1 MSTTFGRVPY
11 VLPWKTAAH
20 EGLRRNQA
28 ALTAFSFR
36 CPRAWG
42 KWKDKTHSVNIQQ
55 QPKTKKDTK
64 KITKKINTNFKK

>member
-11 VLPWKTAAH
+11 ALPWKTAAH

-36 CPRAWG
+36 YPRAWG
-42 KWKDKTHSVNIQQ
+42 QWKDKTHRVNIQQ
-55 QPKTKKDTK
+55 QPKTR
-64 KITKKINTNFKK
+64 FMSSF